1 MGGGKLRQGAIQRV
15 VCSEVKDPNWV
26 QCRGVARCS
35 SVGRMCTWLIQKWW
49 AAVQVCGTVESAKP
63 AGGWTP
69 VAKSGGQRI
78 ARRPVL
84 RPSVVAFQE
93 KVVRHSIQW
102 RQSHPRSV
110 GFVYG
115 WAETA
120 ARGCLGGGGLGTPN
134 ATQAR
139 EPVGRKP
146 LSPRR
151 GDFGP
156 CGRFKQRH

>member
-1 MGGGKLRQGAIQRV
+1 
-15 VCSEVKDPNWV
+15 
-26 QCRGVARCS
+26 
-35 SVGRMCTWLIQKWW
+35 MCTWLSHKWW

-78 ARRPVL
+78 VRRPVL
-84 RPSVVAFQE
+84 RPSVVAFQK

-151 GDFGP
+151 GGFLGRVADSSNVTSCEGSASWMSSSFVGR
-156 CGRFKQRH
+156 CGGGCVVGCLAG